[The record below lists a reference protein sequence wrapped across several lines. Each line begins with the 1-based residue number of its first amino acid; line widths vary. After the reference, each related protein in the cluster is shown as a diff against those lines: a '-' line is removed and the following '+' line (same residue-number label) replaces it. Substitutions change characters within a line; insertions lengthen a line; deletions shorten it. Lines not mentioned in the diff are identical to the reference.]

1 MKLDHSNSCVVL
13 FRKASGYVR
22 PDNQIL
28 VTIYSNDL
36 VLALKKLGF
45 KNRKIIIY
53 WLYKYSGSYKKERSN
68 YFLFLVQGI
77 SFEEMVDAVEKNYI
91 YLSEITG
98 EIIPMYSTDMFQR
111 LLPRWRVA
119 KI

>member
-36 VLALKKLGF
+36 VLALKNWGLRIE
-45 KNRKIIIY
+45 N
-53 WLYKYSGSYKKERSN
+53 N
-68 YFLFLVQGI
+68 YLLVIQVLWFL
-77 SFEEMVDAVEKNYI
+77 
-91 YLSEITG
+91 
-98 EIIPMYSTDMFQR
+98 
-111 LLPRWRVA
+111 
-119 KI
+119 